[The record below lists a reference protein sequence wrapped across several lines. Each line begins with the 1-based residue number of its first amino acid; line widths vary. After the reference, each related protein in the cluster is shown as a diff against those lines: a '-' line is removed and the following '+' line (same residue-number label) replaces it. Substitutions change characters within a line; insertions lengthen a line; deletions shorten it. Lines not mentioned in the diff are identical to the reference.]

1 MCSAIDELIAD
12 GEKRG
17 EERGEKRG
25 EKRGEERGVKRGEER
40 LSNLIARLLDEGQ
53 TDLIRQ
59 VTRDAETRE
68 QLYQRYQL

>member
-25 EKRGEERGVKRGEER
+25 EKRGEER

-59 VTRDAETRE
+59 VTCDVETRE
-68 QLYQRYQL
+68 QLYQTYGL

>member
-12 GEKRG
+12 GE
-17 EERGEKRG
+17 
-25 EKRGEERGVKRGEER
+25 KRGEER